1 MGGPN
6 DPAQVALARIRQLS
20 AHEIGHALGLL
31 HNFAGSTQDR
41 ASVMDYPAPRIGLVN
56 GAPDLSDA
64 YGVGLG
70 KWDVHTIRWLYGAP
84 TGENPDVA
92 ARGLADAAEAQ
103 GLRFVSDEQA
113 RDVGAAH
120 PHGSLWDDGADP
132 VAELARMMKV
142 RTAAVA
148 GFGLAALA
156 PGEPV
161 SNLRRKFVPIW
172 LLHRYQLEAA
182 AKLLGGL
189 DSRYALAGSGQPTAA
204 PVPPGTQREAMAR
217 LLEAL
222 RPQFLDV
229 PVPLTPLLSAGWS
242 GDPDRQFDIEIFAT
256 SGGTVFDP
264 LAATDAAAQVA
275 LDALLHPARLSRMG
289 TLSRHDPAQPSPA
302 ELVDA
307 LLAQAARAEPDAR
320 LDTVQQRIGTRTA
333 LALAR
338 TARAPGLDP
347 NIALLIDQK
356 LADFARALP
365 ARASADPARRA
376 WALGLARLLQDR
388 EALTA
393 TLARPDSNPRIPPG
407 MPIGSMDHD

>member
-1 MGGPN
+1 
-6 DPAQVALARIRQLS
+6 
-20 AHEIGHALGLL
+20 
-31 HNFAGSTQDR
+31 
-41 ASVMDYPAPRIGLVN
+41 
-56 GAPDLSDA
+56 
-64 YGVGLG
+64 
-70 KWDVHTIRWLYGAP
+70 
-84 TGENPDVA
+84 
-92 ARGLADAAEAQ
+92 
-103 GLRFVSDEQA
+103 
-113 RDVGAAH
+113 
-120 PHGSLWDDGADP
+120 
-132 VAELARMMKV
+132 
-142 RTAAVA
+142 
-148 GFGLAALA
+148 
-156 PGEPV
+156 
-161 SNLRRKFVPIW
+161 
-172 LLHRYQLEAA
+172 
-182 AKLLGGL
+182 
-189 DSRYALAGSGQPTAA
+189 
-204 PVPPGTQREAMAR
+204 
-217 LLEAL
+217 
-222 RPQFLDV
+222 
-229 PVPLTPLLSAGWS
+229 
-242 GDPDRQFDIEIFAT
+242 
-256 SGGTVFDP
+256 
-264 LAATDAAAQVA
+264 
-275 LDALLHPARLSRMG
+275 MG